1 MVWFALAATLL
12 AGALLLDHYGLV
24 GRERHPIT
32 LGRLLGAFVLLVGL
46 VLFLSR

>member
-1 MVWFALAATLL
+1 MVLFALAATLL

-24 GRERHPIT
+24 GRERRPIT
-32 LGRLLGAFVLLVGL
+32 LGRLLGALALLVGL